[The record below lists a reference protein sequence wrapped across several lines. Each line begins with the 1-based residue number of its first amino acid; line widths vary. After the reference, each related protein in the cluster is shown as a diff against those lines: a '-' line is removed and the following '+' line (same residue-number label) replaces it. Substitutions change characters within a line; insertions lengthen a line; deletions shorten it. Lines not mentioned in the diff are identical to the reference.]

1 MHGLTVRPNSVSG
14 AMSMSTIVTHS
25 YPTMTK
31 VIAIAA
37 ALCQKNQ
44 CHSSGRV
51 DTFGMICLIFSE
63 PRESWVEG
71 VAML

>member
-1 MHGLTVRPNSVSG
+1 MRGLTVSPNSVSG
-14 AMSMSTIVTHS
+14 AMSMSTIGTHA
-25 YPTMTK
+25 YPTMTP

-44 CHSSGRV
+44 CHSSGRG
-51 DTFGMICLIFSE
+51 DIFGMICLIFSE